1 MLELEILRLT
11 AFSALEWRGGRPCMG
26 SFTRSAS
33 LEREAVSASAT
44 RSIGLRPPRE
54 GMKQELLAGRMR
66 FVKMGLA

>member
-1 MLELEILRLT
+1 
-11 AFSALEWRGGRPCMG
+11 MG